1 MLNQF
6 TVLGCG
12 TNQRGLTIGINYKI
26 TSDSTAKATA
36 HAMLQA
42 QRDGLTR
49 IRITRVMGVTA

>member
-6 TVLGCG
+6 TVLGYG
-12 TNQRGLTIGINYKI
+12 TNKRGLTVGINYQI

-42 QRDGLTR
+42 QRNGLTR
-49 IRITRVMGVTA
+49 ITITRVMGATA